1 MPLLDLAP
9 YRTSADRR
17 RVYGYLPSFCRGRG
31 GWVDLE
37 LHNPLSHL
45 EEMLKKQ
52 ALSPGDPLILL
63 GGSLHITERP

>member
-1 MPLLDLAP
+1 M
-9 YRTSADRR
+9 
-17 RVYGYLPSFCRGRG
+17 
-31 GWVDLE
+31 DLE

-52 ALSPGDPLILL
+52 TLSPGDPLILL